1 MFRIAKKLFGG
12 SMEPTVDGG
21 RQPQLDHIEQMA
33 AQQPIEPSQ
42 APQAQAARP
51 AADQPT
57 QSAQEAVDVLERT
70 IEHFESVLG
79 SLEQQ
84 AKTSQ
89 QAPGAAASLRS
100 ELTELLG
107 GLEHGLALLSSEA
120 RRLSDEAANLAA
132 ASNKLESRI
141 GDLGAVVDSTAS
153 LTPVTP
159 AGGSETEQ
167 PIEDD
172 RSEPQF
178 WQDDQPVG
186 IVIAAVP
193 GFQGLMDVQ
202 RGIGTLAAVESASVV
217 GYKNGE
223 AILEV
228 ALREPV
234 SAREV
239 VEGLHQATGHRLV
252 IEEARP
258 DALRLR
264 LRFVDSQESPTGGSL
279 RSEFRTIG

>member
-1 MFRIAKKLFGG
+1 
-12 SMEPTVDGG
+12 
-21 RQPQLDHIEQMA
+21 
-33 AQQPIEPSQ
+33 
-42 APQAQAARP
+42 
-51 AADQPT
+51 
-57 QSAQEAVDVLERT
+57 
-70 IEHFESVLG
+70 VLG